1 MDKNMDLNKQ
11 DMNMNENQL
20 NNFMEAVENMDV
32 NKQVF
37 EKDNELE
44 SDRCFTRICKSK
56 CSYRSLVIQIESL
69 VILDESHEIH
79 DKSHEP
85 HVEGIPIP
93 VEGTWYDTVDEA
105 IDMYSKYAEIGGF
118 EVKKS
123 GQRLTKSGVVKHKY
137 IMCNREGVPKS
148 INVGTLDPEYSEK
161 QKRNTTT
168 HVTGCK
174 ARIKLVLDIV
184 SGRYK
189 LDQFYPKHN
198 HMLIPKEYKH
208 FTKKQRKMTQAEK
221 MFVVKAA
228 TNKIGATRA
237 HNLLSSMK
245 GGYEY
250 VHGTTDD
257 FKNHQRDV
265 NVFIGESDAQ
275 MLINKM
281 ENRKTYVPN
290 FTFQYRVENS
300 ELVSMFWAD
309 EVAKCNYKE
318 FGDIVSFDATF
329 NSNKYN
335 MKFVPFIG
343 IDNHGKCVTL
353 GSGMLLHE
361 DTKSYT
367 WLLTAFMTAFL
378 KEPTMIVTDQDGA
391 MKRAIEAVFTKSKH
405 RLCMWHIMQKIP
417 SKICKQIYNETDFK
431 ERFDKI
437 VWNMFIEPLKFEEKW
452 AKLIEDFGLQNHKWM
467 TKMFNI
473 REIWIPAYFVDSP
486 LFGLMRTT
494 SRSESENS
502 FFKSF
507 TSPGATLVSFMMSY
521 ESAMERQRYRQEAL
535 DFKTIEA
542 APKCE
547 TKLPIELHAA
557 RVYTRTIFLLVQTE
571 IIQGCWTC
579 TIQDLK
585 INEGCETVI
594 IRDKNPKNNTA
605 LNTKKGKEQEKK
617 SVAETARDFKVLRI
631 IEDGSVVCSCRHF
644 LRYGFLCRHIFCVF
658 KNRDINVIPKQ
669 YILRRWTRDII
680 PPDLRRQRNRYGEK
694 NLTIERLT
702 NEANFLV
709 DDSLFL
715 LSKDERRMGTYV
727 EKLKI
732 LLDEVKAD
740 MPNPASRNTGDVI
753 GGIFSISKPNQVD
766 VKNPTKAVNK
776 GEHLKNGERLKSERE
791 KAIKVKVKAMKVCG
805 YCQEKTNEHTKITCP
820 KNPKARKKKKLTQ
833 IIDI

>member
-1 MDKNMDLNKQ
+1 
-11 DMNMNENQL
+11 
-20 NNFMEAVENMDV
+20 
-32 NKQVF
+32 
-37 EKDNELE
+37 
-44 SDRCFTRICKSK
+44 
-56 CSYRSLVIQIESL
+56 
-69 VILDESHEIH
+69 
-79 DKSHEP
+79 
-85 HVEGIPIP
+85 
-93 VEGTWYDTVDEA
+93 
-105 IDMYSKYAEIGGF
+105 
-118 EVKKS
+118 
-123 GQRLTKSGVVKHKY
+123 
-137 IMCNREGVPKS
+137 
-148 INVGTLDPEYSEK
+148 
-161 QKRNTTT
+161 
-168 HVTGCK
+168 
-174 ARIKLVLDIV
+174 
-184 SGRYK
+184 
-189 LDQFYPKHN
+189 
-198 HMLIPKEYKH
+198 
-208 FTKKQRKMTQAEK
+208 

-228 TNKIGATRA
+228 TNKISATRA

-265 NVFIGESDAQ
+265 NVFI
-275 MLINKM
+275 
-281 ENRKTYVPN
+281 
-290 FTFQYRVENS
+290 ENS

-391 MKRAIEAVFTKSKH
+391 MKRVIESVFTKAKH
-405 RLCMWHIMQKIP
+405 RLCMWHIMQKNP
-417 SKICKQIYNETDFK
+417 PKICKQIYNETDFK

-542 APKCE
+542 TPKCE

-557 RVYTRTIFLLVQTE
+557 RVYTRTIFLLVQTK

-585 INEGCETVI
+585 INEGCETII
-594 IRDKNPKNNTA
+594 IRDKNPKDNTA
-605 LNTKKGKEQEKK
+605 LNSKKGKEQEKK
-617 SVAETARDFKVLRI
+617 SGTVAETARDYKVLRI
-631 IEDGSVVCSCRHF
+631 IEDGSVE
-644 LRYGFLCRHIFCVF
+644 L
-658 KNRDINVIPKQ
+658 
-669 YILRRWTRDII
+669 
-680 PPDLRRQRNRYGEK
+680 
-694 NLTIERLT
+694 
-702 NEANFLV
+702 
-709 DDSLFL
+709 
-715 LSKDERRMGTYV
+715 
-727 EKLKI
+727 
-732 LLDEVKAD
+732 
-740 MPNPASRNTGDVI
+740 I

-820 KNPKARKKKKLTQ
+820 KNPKARKKKKLTP